1 MSEDRRISRER
12 LEGHPGEIYTR
23 TILKPSYD
31 FMLEHYFEG
40 LIQANKAWTVM
51 LAERD
56 IIPEDTAAGLLDAIR
71 SLEADG
77 RDGMGE
83 FDPQV
88 EYFYSTM
95 ERYLIARVGE
105 TIAGDINIGRTRPE
119 PLVRIVMRDR
129 LIETMRGVLAL
140 REQLLALAE
149 AHRDTVMP
157 LGTHMQHAQITT
169 LGHYLVGMINALER
183 DLDRLLAAW
192 HRCNFCT
199 LGCGALAGSSYD
211 IDRDRVAELLGFE
224 GLIEN
229 TNDCVGAGDY
239 MLESVA
245 ALANLMTTVSRLCQD
260 FYIWHTQEF
269 GYISIGD
276 DYSGSSS
283 MMPQKKNPYPFEYS
297 RFTATHVIGEMTGA
311 FASLHNVNYQDT
323 KDVEEGLAPPVFR
336 ALSETTAILDLLTG
350 VFSTVEVDAE
360 AMKRQAA
367 RHFASC
373 TELAAVIHRATDLS
387 FRSAHRI
394 VGNLVL
400 RAIRQGKDATQV
412 DAALVNESAQDVL
425 GRDLPLDDAMVSGA
439 LDPESFVQ
447 SHTVKGGPA
456 REPLQAALA
465 EAGERARADRERVDA
480 LADGLDT
487 ADTTL
492 NTAVEQWLQGRVA

>member
-1 MSEDRRISRER
+1 MPEDRRISRER
-12 LEGHPGEIYTR
+12 LEGNPGEVYTR

-56 IIPEDTAAGLLDAIR
+56 LIPKTTASGLLDAIR

-77 RDGMGE
+77 RAGMGE
-83 FDPQV
+83 FDPQL

-95 ERYLIARVGE
+95 EHYLIERVGE
-105 TIAGDINIGRTRPE
+105 TVAGDINIGRTRPE
-119 PLVRIVMRDR
+119 PLVRIVMRQR
-129 LIETMRGVLAL
+129 LIDTMRGVLDL
-140 REQLLALAE
+140 REQLLELAE
-149 AHRDTVMP
+149 THRDTVMP
-157 LGTHMQHAQITT
+157 LGTHMQHAQIIT
-169 LGHYLVGMINALER
+169 LGHYLVGMVNALER
-183 DLDRLLAAW
+183 DSDRLLAAW

-224 GLIEN
+224 GVIEN

-245 ALANLMTTVSRLCQD
+245 ALSNLMTTVSRLCQD

-311 FASLHNVNYQDT
+311 FSTLHNVNYQDT

-336 ALSETTAILDLLTG
+336 ALDDTGAILELLTG

-373 TELAAVIHRATDLS
+373 TELAAVIHRTSDLS

-400 RAIRQGKDATQV
+400 RALRQGKDATEV
-412 DAALVNESAQDVL
+412 DAALVNESAREVIGEEL
-425 GRDLPLDDAMVSGA
+425 SIDDATVRGA

-456 REPLQAALA
+456 SAPLQSALA
-465 EAGERARADRERVDA
+465 EATERARTDRQRIEA
-480 LADGLDT
+480 LAKGLASSEKALDST
-487 ADTTL
+487 
-492 NTAVEQWLQGRVA
+492 VRQWLRED

>member
-23 TILKPSYD
+23 TVLKPSYD
-31 FMLEHYFEG
+31 FMLEHYFDG

-51 LAERD
+51 LAEQQ
-56 IIPEDTAAGLLDAIR
+56 IIPEATAAGLLEAIEG
-71 SLEADG
+71 LATDG
-77 RDGMGE
+77 RQGMGE

-95 ERYLIARVGE
+95 ERYLTAQVGE
-105 TIAGDINIGRTRPE
+105 TVAGDINIGRTRPE

-129 LIETMRGVLAL
+129 LIGVARLSLSL
-140 REQLLALAE
+140 RNQLLELAV

-157 LGTHMQHAQITT
+157 LGTHMQHAQIVT
-169 LGHYLVGMINALER
+169 LGHYLVGLVNALER

-192 HRCNFCT
+192 HRCNYCT
-199 LGCGALAGSSYD
+199 LGCGALAGSSYA
-211 IDRDRVAELLGFE
+211 IDRDRVATLLGFE

-260 FYIWHTQEF
+260 FYTWHTQEF

-283 MMPQKKNPYPFEYS
+283 MMPQKKNPYPFEYA
-297 RFTATHVIGEMTGA
+297 RFAATHVIGDMSGT

-323 KDVEEGLAPPVFR
+323 KDVEEGLAPPVFH
-336 ALSETTAILDLLTG
+336 ALDETGRILELLTG
-350 VFSTVEVDAE
+350 VFSTVRVDAE
-360 AMKRQAA
+360 LMKRQAA

-373 TELAAVIHRATDLS
+373 TELAAVIHRNSELS
-387 FRSAHRI
+387 FRTAHRI

-400 RAIRQGKDATQV
+400 RALQQGKDATEV
-412 DAALVNESAQDVL
+412 DAALVNESAREIYGQ
-425 GRDLPLDDAMVSGA
+425 DLPIDDAMVRGA

-447 SHTVKGGPA
+447 VHTVAGGPA
-456 REPLQAALA
+456 KRPMEQALA
-465 EAGERARADRERVDA
+465 RARARLDDDRSRIDSLTEALDMADRELEAAVSQWR
-480 LADGLDT
+480 DG
-487 ADTTL
+487 A
-492 NTAVEQWLQGRVA
+492 A